1 MHKLLSANDLS
12 RRYAIS
18 GLIGLLDQC
27 LFLPSTIFYL
37 RPHYDM
43 NENQNQD
50 SSFGS
55 GEVHD
60 LDPVHNLVDGLLGGS
75 GPLSVETVD
84 DLLWPLGS
92 DSGLQTFP
100 YEGFDDSFT
109 YLRSLLDGDSSI
121 LPPLGQQPLA
131 PQLPVI
137 GWELL
142 PTGPTQMLV
151 CSFIFLLLP
160 RL

>member
-1 MHKLLSANDLS
+1 
-12 RRYAIS
+12 
-18 GLIGLLDQC
+18 
-27 LFLPSTIFYL
+27 
-37 RPHYDM
+37 M
-43 NENQNQD
+43 NKNQNQD

-60 LDPVHNLVDGLLGGS
+60 LDPIHNLVDGLLGGL
-75 GPLSVETVD
+75 GPLSVETFD

-100 YEGFDDSFT
+100 YEDFDDSFA
-109 YLRSLLDGDSSI
+109 YLQSLLNGDSSI
-121 LPPLGQQPLA
+121 LPPLGPQPLV

-142 PTGPTQMLV
+142 PTSLMQMLI
-151 CSFIFLLLP
+151 CSFIFLVLPQLLTSQRDP
-160 RL
+160 CFHRDTLKSALSAQAL